1 MKKVRIR
8 VFGDVQ
14 GVFYRYS
21 AKKLASKLGL
31 KGWCRNEG
39 DGSVQMV
46 IEGDPQLID
55 SFVDWSKKGPPM
67 ARVDKIEV
75 NEETRGAA
83 EGKFEVR

>member
-1 MKKVRIR
+1 MKKVRIK

-21 AKKLASKLGL
+21 AREMALKLEL

-39 DGSVQMV
+39 DGSVQVV
-46 IEGDPQLID
+46 IEGAPQEVNRFI
-55 SFVDWSKKGPPM
+55 DWSKKGPSM
-67 ARVDKIEV
+67 ARVEKIEV
-75 NEETRGAA
+75 NEEVIGEP